1 VSQDAQN
8 ADSPANAVTSD
19 PVERESFVVD
29 AYDGLP
35 RTLKLGGAVVIIV
48 ALAVVLAVWH
58 DFYFHWFQVHTG
70 TVNESG
76 PYYGFWSG
84 FGSDLGEATIVVGI
98 AAAWRHHNCHVKGC
112 ARIGRPVPGTPYI
125 ACPKH
130 HPAHDGTKRAVS
142 FETLVKAHER
152 AKKENRAQ

>member
-1 VSQDAQN
+1 MSQDAQN
-8 ADSPANAVTSD
+8 ASPFADD
-19 PVERESFVVD
+19 PVEHESFVED
-29 AYDGLP
+29 AYNGLP
-35 RTLKLGGAVVIIV
+35 RSLKLGVAIVVI
-48 ALAVVLAVWH
+48 VVLAIIFAVWH

-112 ARIGRPVPGTPYI
+112 ARLGRPVPGTPYI

-130 HPAHDGTKRAVS
+130 HPAHDGVKRAVS
-142 FETLVKAHER
+142 LETLIKAHEK
-152 AKKENRAQ
+152 AEKEQRAQ